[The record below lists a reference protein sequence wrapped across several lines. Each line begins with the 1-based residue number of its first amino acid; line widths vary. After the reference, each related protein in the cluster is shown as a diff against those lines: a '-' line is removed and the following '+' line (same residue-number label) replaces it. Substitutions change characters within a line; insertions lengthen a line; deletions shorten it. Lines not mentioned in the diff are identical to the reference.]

1 MIKIPFAW
9 QHSLILIKPDFQAII
24 LLILASESH
33 EAVVRKKKLQ
43 AKRKTTTTPKPL
55 RIFNELGKGLM
66 TLFNPV
72 QWFQQQ
78 QTESPA
84 NVIVDQPLT
93 FNLVDS
99 KTGKSAAY
107 TTGDTKVDAT
117 ITSFFGAMTQIFDNM
132 FKTFVTPTMNG
143 TIWDDT
149 PRPNGSGGLAN
160 FLSSFFCQIFVGL
173 LSPNYNGKQ
182 CFVYRYPNTTTTIKA
197 PTGAPSNKST
207 TPDYYAEY
215 NYPNNY

>member
-1 MIKIPFAW
+1 M
-9 QHSLILIKPDFQAII
+9 
-24 LLILASESH
+24 ASELH
-33 EAVVRKKKLQ
+33 AAVPRKKKLPV
-43 AKRKTTTTPKPL
+43 KRKKTTTTPKPL
-55 RIFNELGKGLM
+55 RILDELGKGLIK

-78 QTESPA
+78 QQQQLSTESP
-84 NVIVDQPLT
+84 NDVIVDQPLT
-93 FNLVDS
+93 FDLFDS
-99 KTGKSAAY
+99 KTGKSAEY
-107 TTGDTKVDAT
+107 TTGDAKVDRT
-117 ITSFFGAMTQIFDNM
+117 ITSFFGTMTQIFDNM

-173 LSPNYNGKQ
+173 LSPNYDGKK
-182 CFVYRYPNTTTTIKA
+182 CFVYRYPNTTKA
-197 PTGAPSNKST
+197 PTGPTGPTRST
-207 TPDYYAEY
+207 TPDYYNYEY

>member
-1 MIKIPFAW
+1 V
-9 QHSLILIKPDFQAII
+9 ILV
-24 LLILASESH
+24 SELH
-33 EAVVRKKKLQ
+33 AAVIRKKKVA
-43 AKRKTTTTPKPL
+43 AKRKKTTTTPKPL
-55 RIFNELGKGLM
+55 QIFGELEKGFR

-78 QTESPA
+78 QQMSTESPN

-93 FNLVDS
+93 FDLLDS
-99 KTGKSAAY
+99 KTGKRAEY
-107 TTGDTKVDAT
+107 TTGDAKVDRT

-132 FKTFVTPTMNG
+132 FKTFVTPAMDG

-173 LSPNYNGKQ
+173 LSPNYDGKS
-182 CFVYRYPNTTTTIKA
+182 CFVYRYPNTTKV
-197 PTGAPSNKST
+197 PTGSTRST
-207 TPDYYAEY
+207 TPDYY
-215 NYPNNY
+215 NYDYNNYNGNY

>member
-1 MIKIPFAW
+1 
-9 QHSLILIKPDFQAII
+9 
-24 LLILASESH
+24 LASELH
-33 EAVVRKKKLQ
+33 AAVPRKKKMQ
-43 AKRKTTTTPKPL
+43 AKRKTTTTTPKPL
-55 RIFNELGKGLM
+55 QIFNELGKGLM

-72 QWFQQQ
+72 LWFQQPQ
-78 QTESPA
+78 RSTESPE

-93 FNLVDS
+93 FNLLDS

-107 TTGDTKVDAT
+107 TTGDAKVDAT

-149 PRPNGSGGLAN
+149 PRPNSSGGLAN

-173 LSPNYNGKQ
+173 LSPNYNGKS
-182 CFVYRYPNTTTTIKA
+182 CFVYRYPNTTTTKA
-197 PTGAPSNKST
+197 PTGPTGPTKST
-207 TPDYYAEY
+207 TPDYYSEY